1 MDFGNIRQNHSNS
14 YYNKYSGTYYSHSSA
29 SNRSYNNYSQNRNQ
43 SNYKYNNQHNYRND
57 SKGNSYYY
65 NGYTS
70 DNWQSNG
77 FYQHENNQ
85 YKYKNKNDNEGYN
98 NENIKSDRCYIYRDP
113 YTGRYFKIYPGR
125 SSNQRNNQNNMN
137 YDAYSENIYKE
148 DHKNRYGN
156 YSPYNDDYDAE
167 EELSLNLRQIILIFI
182 LASSTIFYFI
192 YKANKKLLE
201 NKNNV
206 ILYKNSIYYPIDK
219 DPLLD
224 NIDPYIKRSLE
235 RRH

>member
-1 MDFGNIRQNHSNS
+1 MDLGNIRQNYSNN
-14 YYNKYSGTYYSHSSA
+14 YYNKYSGTYYSHSST
-29 SNRSYNNYSQNRNQ
+29 SYKSYNNYSQNRNH
-43 SNYKYNNQHNYRND
+43 SNYKYNYQHNQRND
-57 SKGNSYYY
+57 SQRNTYYY
-65 NGYTS
+65 KSNTS
-70 DNWQSNG
+70 HNWQSNK
-77 FYQHENNQ
+77 FNQHENNQ
-85 YKYKNKNDNEGYN
+85 YKYENHNEGYN

-113 YTGRYFKIYPGR
+113 YTGRYFRIYPGR
-125 SSNQRNNQNNMN
+125 SYNQRNNPNNINHN
-137 YDAYSENIYKE
+137 YYSENTY
-148 DHKNRYGN
+148 KNRYGS

-182 LASSTIFYFI
+182 IASSTIFFFL

-224 NIDPYIKRSLE
+224 QIDPYLKRSLE